1 MYSVG
6 FKKSL
11 FENVCIRENTINC
24 RCRQLSNSMWDIL
37 DNAICFNVSVFETHK
52 LGFQDMK
59 ASPIILPLMKPLSPM
74 LAWNNGNGTLYI

>member
-1 MYSVG
+1 
-6 FKKSL
+6 
-11 FENVCIRENTINC
+11 
-24 RCRQLSNSMWDIL
+24 MWDIL

-74 LAWNNGNGTLYI
+74 HRTMAMVHYTFSV